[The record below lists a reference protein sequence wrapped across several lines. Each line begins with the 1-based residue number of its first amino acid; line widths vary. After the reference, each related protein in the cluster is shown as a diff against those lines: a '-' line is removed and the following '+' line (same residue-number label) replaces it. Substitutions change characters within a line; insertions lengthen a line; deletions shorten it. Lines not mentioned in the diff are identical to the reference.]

1 MENRKLGDTF
11 SGFRWAIPEY
21 CQFQGKAIYMD
32 TDVIVLDD
40 LALLWEHPI
49 EANAIVAAK
58 GEAQPVYAL
67 VSGIVKRPNIFFL
80 ELRN

>member
-58 GEAQPVYAL
+58 GKLSPFMHL
-67 VSGIVKRPNIFFL
+67 CLGL
-80 ELRN
+80 